1 MRSPFRGSR
10 WTDRRPGFRRAA
22 WLRSWILIIRGAF
35 FPMLEIELKAA
46 LTGVDAAALTER
58 LAALGFSL
66 SYECRESDTYYNGA
80 DRDFCKTDE
89 ALRVREH
96 ERDGRVDARLTYKG
110 PKTDARSQTRAELE
124 TGVESAGTLRALLG
138 ALGYARVLTV
148 KKARRGYV
156 GSGAY
161 AGVNLCLDEVEGLG
175 AFIELEYPSP
185 DDSPEAE
192 RESRVS
198 LLLSLLDALRV
209 PRQNLV
215 RRSYLELLI
224 ARAMS

>member
-1 MRSPFRGSR
+1 
-10 WTDRRPGFRRAA
+10 
-22 WLRSWILIIRGAF
+22 
-35 FPMLEIELKAA
+35 MLEIELKAA
-46 LTGVDAAALTER
+46 LTGVDVPALAGR
-58 LAALGFSL
+58 LAALGFLL
-66 SYECRESDTYYNGA
+66 SYECRESDTYYNGV
-80 DRDFCKTDE
+80 DRDFRKTDE

-96 ERDGRVDARLTYKG
+96 EQDGRVDARLTYKG

-124 TGVESAGTLRALLG
+124 TGVESADTLRALLD

-161 AGVNLCLDEVEGLG
+161 ADINLCLDEAEGLG

-185 DDSPEAE
+185 DDSSETE

-198 LLLSLLDALRV
+198 LLLSLLSLLGV
-209 PRQNLV
+209 PGQNLT

>member
-1 MRSPFRGSR
+1 
-10 WTDRRPGFRRAA
+10 
-22 WLRSWILIIRGAF
+22 
-35 FPMLEIELKAA
+35 MLEIELKAA
-46 LTGVDAAALTER
+46 LDGVDEAALVGR

-66 SYECRESDTYYNGA
+66 SYECREEDTYYNGV
-80 DRDFCKTDE
+80 DRDFRKTDE

-96 ERDGRVDARLTYKG
+96 EQDGRVDARLTYKG

-124 TGVESAGTLRALLG
+124 TDVGSAETLRAILD
-138 ALGYARVLTV
+138 ALGYLRVLTV
-148 KKARRGYV
+148 KKTRRGCV

-161 AGVNLCLDEVEGLG
+161 AGVNLCLDEVDGLG

-185 DDSPEAE
+185 DDGPETE

-198 LLLSLLDALRV
+198 QLLSLLSLLGV
-209 PRQNLV
+209 PDRNLT

-224 ARAMS
+224 ARATS